1 MVKGLVEM
9 GPPLGMAGFQQNMAL
24 LVRVSEERTQCGQE
38 TGGGYEKG
46 WAGWRNRSQAGSG
59 PGRSE
64 LAQMQAGGFGP
75 ALRGSFVLF
84 WDRRGFLPNPTW
96 SLLWAGA
103 VRVVFREKRS
113 AGKAE
118 SRDLYMVPLYGGPCP
133 FAPGKHGPVAFA
145 HGLAC
150 TGQSVG
156 F

>member
-1 MVKGLVEM
+1 M

-118 SRDLYMVPLYGGPCP
+118 SRGPLHGAPLWGPLSFCARKTWPCGLCP
-133 FAPGKHGPVAFA
+133 WPCLHW
-145 HGLAC
+145 
-150 TGQSVG
+150 SVSRVLTAL
-156 F
+156 